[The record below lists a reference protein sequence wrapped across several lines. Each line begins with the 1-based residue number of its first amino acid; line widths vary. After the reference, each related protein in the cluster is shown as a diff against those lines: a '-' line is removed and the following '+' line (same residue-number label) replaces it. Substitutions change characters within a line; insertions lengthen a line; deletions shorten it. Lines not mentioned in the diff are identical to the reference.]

1 MQDKYSLTY
10 AMAKDGQQ
18 VFGSVGGAM
27 DAAVVNAG
35 ALVPE
40 NSRAAAASSGV
51 ELALANAGLEVNRL
65 SLSLSQLRDSVDA
78 LETSLSPF
86 KALDIQPPKTAEQT
100 EPKAGAALTSSTS
113 ENLSHTRESLKVVT
127 AQVLDPVAAL
137 RSSNANLS
145 LDTTTTSQKSISV
158 LREESTESES
168 RLSKT
173 LEPAPMLF
181 EGAWLKAKTRVVD
194 GANDLAGDSPVAA
207 SALKTA
213 GAVIM
218 PMLES
223 VGETIKTRVTDKVVD
238 GTLGKLPFIGK
249 LFKEGDSEK
258 GNDKGS
264 DKGDGKDCCCPPAA
278 EAPRGRERFG
288 PRNTGRKT
296 NAGKPKPARSQAA
309 ARTPAKKTAG
319 FSGLARSLFDRVA
332 KPLSRSLAGFTGN
345 APTQAL
351 LPPAAEPTRRKSNN
365 AARQSAPGRAPGLVE
380 ATARSVVPMP
390 SEGRA
395 NTSSRAQPS
404 RRKKANAA
412 RQSVPVRAP
421 GLVEASARSVVPMPS
436 EGRANTSSRIQ
447 AVGGE
452 RLPAAVP
459 GSPRMPTSGL
469 MGTLSKLESS
479 AARRLG
485 PLKYVDTAMDVIQG
499 VRNGDAKA
507 IGTGLSTA
515 GGAWAGASAGAAI
528 GTLILPGVGTAVGG
542 AIGGLLGSEAGTWLA
557 EKVMGTSDRLP
568 SPTQVSQNLN
578 SPQADNR
585 PINFAPQITITAPEQ
600 ASHQQ
605 LAALVVQQIEA
616 QFTPLSMDNLLAT
629 RRDAALT
636 DGAV

>member
-10 AMAKDGQQ
+10 ATAKDGQQ

-40 NSRAAAASSGV
+40 TSRAAAASSGV

-78 LETSLSPF
+78 LETSLLPF
-86 KALDIQPPKTAEQT
+86 KALDVQPSKTAEQT
-100 EPKAGAALTSSTS
+100 EPKAGAELTSNTS
-113 ENLSHTRESLKVVT
+113 ENISHTRESIKVVT

-194 GANDLAGDSPVAA
+194 GANELAGDSPVAA

-218 PMLES
+218 PMLETL
-223 VGETIKTRVTDKVVD
+223 GETIKTRVTDKVVD
-238 GTLGKLPFIGK
+238 GTLGKLPFIGE
-249 LFKEGDSEK
+249 LFKGGDSEK
-258 GNDKGS
+258 GNDKDG
-264 DKGDGKDCCCPPAA
+264 DKDDGKDCCCPPAA

-296 NAGKPKPARSQAA
+296 NAGKPKPARSPAA
-309 ARTPAKKTAG
+309 ARGPAKKTGG

-332 KPLSRSLAGFTGN
+332 KPLSRSLAGFTGI

-351 LPPAAEPTRRKSNN
+351 LPPAAEPTRRKRNN
-365 AARQSAPGRAPGLVE
+365 AARQSAPG
-380 ATARSVVPMP
+380 
-390 SEGRA
+390 
-395 NTSSRAQPS
+395 
-404 RRKKANAA
+404 
-412 RQSVPVRAP
+412 RAP

-436 EGRANTSSRIQ
+436 EGRANTSSRAQPNRRKKANAARQSVPGRAPELIEASARRAALTPSEGRANTSSRAQ

-459 GSPRMPTSGL
+459 GSPSMPTSGL

-557 EKVMGTSDRLP
+557 EKVMSTSDRLP

-600 ASHQQ
+600 ASHQE

>member
-1 MQDKYSLTY
+1 
-10 AMAKDGQQ
+10 
-18 VFGSVGGAM
+18 
-27 DAAVVNAG
+27 
-35 ALVPE
+35 
-40 NSRAAAASSGV
+40 
-51 ELALANAGLEVNRL
+51 
-65 SLSLSQLRDSVDA
+65 
-78 LETSLSPF
+78 
-86 KALDIQPPKTAEQT
+86 
-100 EPKAGAALTSSTS
+100 
-113 ENLSHTRESLKVVT
+113 
-127 AQVLDPVAAL
+127 
-137 RSSNANLS
+137 
-145 LDTTTTSQKSISV
+145 
-158 LREESTESES
+158 
-168 RLSKT
+168 
-173 LEPAPMLF
+173 
-181 EGAWLKAKTRVVD
+181 
-194 GANDLAGDSPVAA
+194 
-207 SALKTA
+207 
-213 GAVIM
+213 
-218 PMLES
+218 
-223 VGETIKTRVTDKVVD
+223 
-238 GTLGKLPFIGK
+238 
-249 LFKEGDSEK
+249 
-258 GNDKGS
+258 
-264 DKGDGKDCCCPPAA
+264 
-278 EAPRGRERFG
+278 
-288 PRNTGRKT
+288 
-296 NAGKPKPARSQAA
+296 
-309 ARTPAKKTAG
+309 
-319 FSGLARSLFDRVA
+319 
-332 KPLSRSLAGFTGN
+332 
-345 APTQAL
+345 
-351 LPPAAEPTRRKSNN
+351 
-365 AARQSAPGRAPGLVE
+365 
-380 ATARSVVPMP
+380 
-390 SEGRA
+390 
-395 NTSSRAQPS
+395 
-404 RRKKANAA
+404 
-412 RQSVPVRAP
+412 
-421 GLVEASARSVVPMPS
+421 S

-542 AIGGLLGSEAGTWLA
+542 AIGGLLGSEAGAWLA